1 MVGTGVNWRVSAVT
15 GGMLRPKVEG
25 TTLLPLYSNLTSIPH
40 GNLDKLDFL
49 LDNELLNDYF

>member
-1 MVGTGVNWRVSAVT
+1 MNWRVSAVT
-15 GGMLRPKVEG
+15 GGMLRPEVEG